1 MNKNRKIFVSYKYR
15 DNNVYPLGNG
25 YKSTARGYVDYT
37 INVLSNE
44 YHIYKGERSDED
56 LSDLSEETIED
67 RLHDRIW
74 DSSVMIVLI
83 SPQMRN
89 LYRSEKQQ
97 WIPREISYSLRRVTR
112 NGRTSQ
118 PNAMIAVVLPNQ
130 LESYDYAI
138 ERKNCM
144 GGCICNL
151 WKTNTFFPILRKN
164 MFNIKRINEHL
175 KDCDKSDAVYTGEV
189 SYIMLVR
196 WHDFIHNTR
205 MYIDQAIKRMEN
217 IDDYNIFVNLEG

>member
-1 MNKNRKIFVSYKYR
+1 MSERKKIFISYKYK

-25 YKSTARGYVDYT
+25 FKTTARGYVDY
-37 INVLSNE
+37 IISVLSNAE
-44 YHIYKGERSDED
+44 HIYKGEQDDED

-74 DSSVMIVLI
+74 DSSVTIVLI

-89 LYRSEKQQ
+89 LYQSEKQQ

-118 PNAMIAVVLPNQ
+118 PNAMIAIVLPDRNG
-130 LESYDYAI
+130 SYNYAI
-138 ERKNCM
+138 ERKNCVE
-144 GGCICNL
+144 GCTCDL

-164 MFNIKRINEHL
+164 MFNIDRINEHL
-175 KDCDKSDAVYTGEV
+175 KDCDESDAVYTGEV

-196 WHDFIHNTR
+196 WRDFIQNTR
-205 MYIDQAIKRMEN
+205 IYIDRAVKRMVN
-217 IDDYNIFVNLEG
+217 IDNYDKSVDLEN